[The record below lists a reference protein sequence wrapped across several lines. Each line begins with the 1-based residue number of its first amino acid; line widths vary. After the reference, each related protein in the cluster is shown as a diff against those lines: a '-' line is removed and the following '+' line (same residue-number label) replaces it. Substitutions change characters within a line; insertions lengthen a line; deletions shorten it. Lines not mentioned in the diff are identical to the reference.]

1 MRMILPRGLFDRS
14 KRIAEAESRMA
25 AIRERIDENRRTARE
40 SWESRVAADREA
52 EAIRTAPWDEFLR
65 RSAAIQVRR

>member
-1 MRMILPRGLFDRS
+1 MKLFPLGLFDRAQ
-14 KRIAEAESRMA
+14 KIADAEARMS

-52 EAIRTAPWDEFLR
+52 EEIRAAEWQEWLA
-65 RSAAIQVRR
+65 RSARLQEGR